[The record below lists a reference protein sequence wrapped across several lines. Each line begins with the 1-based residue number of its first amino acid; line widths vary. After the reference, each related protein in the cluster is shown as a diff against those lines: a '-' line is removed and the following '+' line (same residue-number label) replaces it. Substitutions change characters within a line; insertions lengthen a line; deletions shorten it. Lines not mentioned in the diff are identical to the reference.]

1 MSDNN
6 ELDMGEMDGGA
17 DFFGGFNE
25 TPKDLFAGGAKKIKE
40 GYDSYG
46 LYDPSTNKTK
56 GRYISKTP
64 SSAAKKAA
72 RRLFKSGSKSARELT
87 VYVRKTTRGCKREI
101 YRYKAVL
108 EVLRTPL
115 VINKDGT
122 QIQVNNKIK
131 VISEDLPA
139 NVSAIM
145 NAKKEMEKEKMMK
158 KKEAVKAKR
167 AKLAE
172 KKHKT
177 KKSTRKPKKSIRKP
191 KKSTR
196 KSKKTTGGSSCGYG
210 SCNFY
215 V

>member
-1 MSDNN
+1 MEGADN
-6 ELDMGEMDGGA
+6 EFDMDGGA
-17 DFFGGFNE
+17 DFFGGFNDAN
-25 TPKDLFAGGAKKIKE
+25 PKDLFAGGAKKIKE

-46 LYDPSTNKTK
+46 LYDPSTKKTK

-87 VYVRKTTRGCKREI
+87 VYVRKTTRGSKREI

-115 VINKDGT
+115 VVNKDGT

-131 VISEDLPA
+131 VISEDLPP
-139 NVSAIM
+139 NVSAVM

-158 KKEAVKAKR
+158 KKEAAKAKR

-172 KKHKT
+172 KKRKP
-177 KKSTRKPKKSIRKP
+177 KKSTRKPKKSIRK
-191 KKSTR
+191 
-196 KSKKTTGGSSCGYG
+196 SKKTKGGGSSCGYG